1 MSVIMLEQQHRLLR
15 KDSDRMKHF
24 LDRNPRLLS
33 RIVFQVEFD
42 DYTAEELCDIV
53 RLMVVRK
60 EMQISDNVI
69 DKIERICEILK
80 ILNTIFIII

>member
-24 LDRNPRLLS
+24 LDRHLGLLS

>member
-1 MSVIMLEQQHRLLR
+1 MLEQQHRLLR
-15 KDSDRMKHF
+15 KDSDTMKHF
-24 LDRNPRLLS
+24 LDRNPGLLF
-33 RIVFQVEFD
+33 RIAFQVEFD

>member
-1 MSVIMLEQQHRLLR
+1 MSVIMLEQQQRLLR

-24 LDRNPRLLS
+24 LDRNQGLLS
-33 RIVFQVEFD
+33 RIAFQVEFD
-42 DYTAEELCDIV
+42 DYTAEEICDIV

>member
-1 MSVIMLEQQHRLLR
+1 
-15 KDSDRMKHF
+15 MKHF
-24 LDRNPRLLS
+24 LDRNTGLLS
-33 RIVFQVEFD
+33 RIAFQVEFD
-42 DYTAEELCDIV
+42 DYTAEELCDIA

-60 EMQISDNVI
+60 EMQIYDNVI

>member
-1 MSVIMLEQQHRLLR
+1 
-15 KDSDRMKHF
+15 MKHF
-24 LDRNPRLLS
+24 LDRNPGLLS
-33 RIVFQVEFD
+33 RIAFQVEFD

>member
-1 MSVIMLEQQHRLLR
+1 MLR

-24 LDRNPRLLS
+24 LDRNPGLLS
-33 RIVFQVEFD
+33 RIAFQVEFD

-69 DKIERICEILK
+69 DKIERIYEILK

>member
-1 MSVIMLEQQHRLLR
+1 MLEQQQRLLR

-24 LDRNPRLLS
+24 LDRNPGLLS
-33 RIVFQVEFD
+33 RIAFQVEFD

>member
-24 LDRNPRLLS
+24 LDRNLGLLS

-60 EMQISDNVI
+60 KMRISDNVI

>member
-24 LDRNPRLLS
+24 LDRNPGLLS
-33 RIVFQVEFD
+33 RIAFQVEFD

>member
-1 MSVIMLEQQHRLLR
+1 MLR

-24 LDRNPRLLS
+24 LDRNPGLLS
-33 RIVFQVEFD
+33 RIAFKVEFD
-42 DYTAEELCDIV
+42 DYTVEELCDIV

>member
-1 MSVIMLEQQHRLLR
+1 M
-15 KDSDRMKHF
+15 
-24 LDRNPRLLS
+24 
-33 RIVFQVEFD
+33 EFD

>member
-1 MSVIMLEQQHRLLR
+1 MSVIMLEQQQRLLR

-24 LDRNPRLLS
+24 LDRNPGLLS
-33 RIVFQVEFD
+33 RIAFQVEFD

>member
-24 LDRNPRLLS
+24 LDRNPGLLS
-33 RIVFQVEFD
+33 RIAFQVEFD
-42 DYTAEELCDIV
+42 DYTAEELCYIV

-80 ILNTIFIII
+80 ILNTVFIII